1 MGRVLQDQGRP
12 AGSGAS
18 GRIRTSRVIRGVAQ
32 DQKVSMAP
40 LASESRMPQ
49 LINSSVRSVGDLS

>member
-1 MGRVLQDQGRP
+1 MACP

-18 GRIRTSRVIRGVAQ
+18 GRIRTSRVSRDVAQ
-32 DQKVSMAP
+32 DQNVSMAP